1 VNNEGYV
8 KYRCERIDRPLAPFD
23 YFAELNQCRTHLHEL
38 GLVGVYPDGI
48 GYGNVSVREGATQRF
63 YISGSATGEI
73 HTLDLHHYAHV
84 TEFDMTRN
92 WVKCEGSIQAS
103 SESMT
108 HAAVYVALAEACTV
122 LHVHH
127 LGLWNQL
134 LGNVP
139 TTAAEVEYGTP
150 EMAAEIG
157 RLFRETDVAERRII
171 AMAGHREGLITF
183 GVSVR
188 EAMDALLTWFD

>member
-1 VNNEGYV
+1 SEGYV

-23 YFAELNQCRTHLHEL
+23 GFAELNQCRTHLHEL

-48 GYGNVSVREGATQRF
+48 AYGNVSVREGATSCF
-63 YISGSATGEI
+63 YITGSATGEI
-73 HTLDLHHYAHV
+73 RTLDLCHYAHV
-84 TEFDMTRN
+84 TEFDVARN
-92 WVKCEGSIQAS
+92 RVKCEGPVQAS

-108 HAAVYVALAEACTV
+108 HAAVYVALAEAHAV

-127 LGLWNQL
+127 LGLWNRL

-150 EMAAEIG
+150 EM
-157 RLFRETDVAERRII
+157 
-171 AMAGHREGLITF
+171 
-183 GVSVR
+183 
-188 EAMDALLTWFD
+188 